1 MALNF
6 DAGPYYDD
14 FDPSKNFHRI
24 LFKPGFSVQAR
35 ELTQSQTILQNQIS
49 EFASA
54 IYSQNTPVTGGQV
67 TTNFGC
73 YYLKLQPTYNGATVV
88 AANFANQVIFDYQT
102 GTILARVI
110 ATVETTA
117 SGSTAGD
124 PPTLIVSYLSGN
136 HFTDG
141 LTIQTTGE
149 TTFYAT
155 IANSDPVTNNYSTGL
170 SSTASVAN
178 GVFYIVNGYSQSP
191 STGQIYSIGNFVD
204 VTPQTIVLDKYDN
217 TPNCR
222 IGLEITETIYDY
234 VNDASLLDPAIGA
247 SNYQA
252 PGADRYVINLSLV
265 SLPLTLGNDQSFI
278 ELVRVVN
285 GQIVSQVDGTVYST
299 LDDYFAKRDYETNG
313 DYIVNDFKL
322 TPSANAQGVASEY
335 DLGISKGIAYVHGY
349 RIEAQSGQTITNKR
363 ARDVNAIVENAVY
376 VDYGNYFTV
385 DTVGGI
391 FDVGQMQQVNFHCVG
406 SANVNSTNATTYNST
421 LVGTGFMRGLEY
433 VTGTGSNTKSYIYNA
448 YVSDFTATTVNGT
461 ASGGTPSTLVVTD
474 SAGLFSSVA
483 NAYYGLTITATTG
496 AVVDVRTVTNYQVSG
511 STKTFTVSTPFTV
524 NPSGSTA
531 VVINFNPTNVNSIVT
546 ANSTYALTANANINA
561 AFGKYQGVGTN
572 PTVYNNSGSPELVFP
587 IGYPFVAN
595 VSSSSYY
602 STRVYRNKTINGG
615 SLTLYSTSGNSGV
628 PLYFEGPTGAQTGTV
643 NQQNFIVINTAT
655 GNVLDFTTSGNTIN
669 IDASRT
675 FATITSATY
684 SGMTV
689 DIIANV
695 SVNNGDNAQFV
706 LKAKNLVKGN
716 TAYGSSSLTT
726 VTGTTSVDLT
736 KAQALIAK
744 SGVSYGAKMSLYV
757 NDIKKIRKVYDTGTT
772 GASISGVALSTF
784 TDVTNYY
791 TLDNGQRDSHYDFG
805 SVSLI
810 PGAPLP
816 SGNILVVFD
825 YYSHSAS
832 GDGYFSIQSYTAI
845 ASGGASSSPENYPEI
860 PVYTAKDGN
869 FYKLSDCVDFRPCRV
884 NAQTAYIWEFSTG
897 SQPSGSSG
905 LAADVGMLIP
915 QNLTNYQSNYGYYL
929 GRQDRLVLTKDK
941 SFQIVQG
948 TPSVSPSLPT
958 QPTGSLLLANLLH
971 DPYTAYVPG
980 EGPAGVTSNLSI
992 NKVLHKR
999 WAKTDITDLETRIN
1013 NLEYYTSLSVLESTA
1028 ASTQVMDNHG
1038 VSRPNYGIL
1047 VDDFSGYSTADTGNA
1062 DYAANINTR
1071 KNQMSAIQTVNNFQL
1086 QNPVVL
1092 NSVGTSTGTNT
1103 YTINS
1108 VEGTQTNIFTLP
1120 YTTKSIASQPL
1131 ATSVVSVN
1139 PFAVVNQQGVA
1150 KLTPPMDNWVDNT
1163 QAPALLVTDPSLQVY
1178 QATNGVNLLNAG
1190 DFATIPG
1197 TSSTISTSA
1206 SVMNHG
1212 NPNVNSPFGP
1222 VVGYTASTTQTY
1234 ASQLQNTTSG
1244 AYSPVSSTF
1253 ASNNGYLT
1261 NIAVLPYIRPQQIV
1275 VQAQGLLVNTPLTT
1289 WFDGTNVDQYIT
1301 SPNTIELTNVS
1312 LLNGASVGFQKG
1324 DVVGFYISNSFYPV
1338 ARVLQVYNYPNGT
1351 SVRLYV
1357 AEIVTAP
1364 NSVGST
1370 SLQNGTFDVNGTY
1383 VPNSATA
1390 RGTVPAGAVV
1400 SISLSGEISGVGG
1413 GYANTLNGGAVTNL
1427 YLTPITQGYCSFLNQ
1442 YGVWGDPN
1450 NSTSYIAAFP
1460 TPLVSG
1466 ATYTLTVSSS
1476 GSATV
1481 YQNGTSIGSS
1491 SSSASISTSTFVAAS
1506 SSPTISWN
1514 ATSSGSTES
1523 AFAMTITDSSGTVVF
1538 SSLTPP
1544 NLTYT
1549 NVASQTVMY
1558 GGGAYFTNANTIYLG
1573 PNASSVN
1580 NYYANSQISITTKYV
1595 YSLNIASTYVPP
1607 PAMDSGGGG
1616 SGGDTGDGSGYGC
1629 VVATELAKQN
1639 NGWSKRDML
1648 RLMSW
1653 SFKELDKTTTGNI
1666 LHRGY
1671 QVIGPNFLLPIVKKR
1686 GTISARYIKWSFNQS
1701 INMLRG
1707 KEYNKISIPNS
1718 LAWMSAMFVT
1728 GLYVVTKEQAKA
1740 SWKSLFKKLGK

>member
-6 DAGPYYDD
+6 DSGPYYDD

-24 LFKPGFSVQAR
+24 LFKPGYSVQAR

-73 YYLKLQPTYNGATVV
+73 YYLKLQPTYDNQTVV
-88 AANFANQVIFDYQT
+88 AANFANQVIFDSET

-110 ATVETTA
+110 ATIETTS
-117 SGSTAGD
+117 SGSTVGD

-155 IANSDPVTNNYSTGL
+155 IANSDPVTSNYSTGL

-191 STGQIYSIGNFVD
+191 STGQVYSIGNFVD

-234 VNDASLLDPAIGA
+234 VNDSSLLDPAIGA
-247 SNYQA
+247 SNFQA

-322 TPSANAQGVASEY
+322 TPSANAQGVSSEY

-349 RIEAQSGQTITNKR
+349 RIEAQSGQTLTNQR
-363 ARDVNAIVENAVY
+363 ARATNAINENAVY
-376 VDYGNYFTV
+376 IDYGNYFTV

-391 FDVGQMQQVNFHCVG
+391 FDVGQLQQVNFHCVG
-406 SANVNSTNATTYNST
+406 AANVNSTNATTYNST

-448 YVSDFTATTVNGT
+448 FVSDFTASTVSGT

-474 SAGLFSSVA
+474 SSGLFSSVA
-483 NAYYGLTITATTG
+483 NSYYGVTITATTG

-511 STKTFTVSTPFTV
+511 STKTFTASTPFTV
-524 NPSGSTA
+524 TPSGSTT
-531 VVINFNPTNVNSIVT
+531 VTINFNPTNVNSIVT
-546 ANSTYALTANANINA
+546 ANSSTYALTANANINA

-572 PTVYNNSGSPELVFP
+572 PTVYNNPGSPELVFP

-655 GNVLDFTTSGNTIN
+655 GNILDFTSSGNTIN

-675 FATITSATY
+675 FATITSAAY
-684 SGMTV
+684 SGLTV

-706 LKAKNLVKGN
+706 LKAKNLITGN
-716 TAYGSSSLTT
+716 TTTGSSSMTT
-726 VTGTTSVDLT
+726 VTGSTSVDLT
-736 KAQALIAK
+736 KGQVLIAK
-744 SGVSYGAKMSLYV
+744 SAVTYGSKMSLYV
-757 NDIKKIRKVYDTGTT
+757 NDIKKIDKIYDTGTT
-772 GASISGVALSTF
+772 GASISGVALSNF
-784 TDVTNYY
+784 TDVTSYY

-805 SVSLI
+805 SVTLV

-825 YYSHSAS
+825 YYSHSSS

-845 ASGGASSSPENYPEI
+845 ANGGASSSPESYPQI

-905 LAADVGMLIP
+905 LNADVGVLIP

-941 SFQIVQG
+941 SFQIIQG

-958 QPTGSLLLANLLH
+958 QPSGSLLLANLLH

-999 WAKTDITDLETRIN
+999 WAKSDITDLETRIN

-1071 KNQMSAIQTVNNFQL
+1071 KNQMSAVHLVNNFQL
-1086 QNPVVL
+1086 QNPAVL
-1092 NSVGTSTGTNT
+1092 NSVGTSGGTNT

-1108 VEGTQTNIFTLP
+1108 IQGTQTNIFTLP
-1120 YTTKSIASQPL
+1120 YTTANIASQPL
-1131 ATSVVSVN
+1131 ATSYVSVN

-1150 KLTPPMDNWVDNT
+1150 QLTPPMDNWVDNA
-1163 QAPALLVTDPSLQVY
+1163 QAPALLVTDPSMQVY

-1190 DFATIPG
+1190 DFSTIPG
-1197 TSSTISTSA
+1197 TSSTVSSSA
-1206 SVMNHG
+1206 SVINHG
-1212 NPNVNSPFGP
+1212 NPNVNSPFGA
-1222 VVGYTASTTQTY
+1222 VVGYTATTTQTY

-1244 AYSPVSSTF
+1244 AYNPVSSTL
-1253 ASNNGYLT
+1253 ATNNGYLT
-1261 NIAVLPYIRPQQIV
+1261 NIAVLPYIRPQQII
-1275 VQAQGLLVNTPLTT
+1275 VQAKGLLVNTPLSA
-1289 WFDGTNVDQYIT
+1289 WFDGVNVNQYVT
-1301 SPNTIELTNVS
+1301 APNTIELTNVT
-1312 LLNGASVGFQKG
+1312 LVNNASVGFQEG
-1324 DVVGFYISNSFYPV
+1324 DVVGFYLSNAFNPI
-1338 ARVLQVYNYPNGT
+1338 ARVLQVYNYPDGT

-1357 AEIVTAP
+1357 AEIVNAP
-1364 NSVGST
+1364 NSLGST
-1370 SLQNGTFDVNGTY
+1370 TIQNGKFDTNGIY
-1383 VPNSATA
+1383 ISNSQTAT
-1390 RGTVPAGAVV
+1390 GTVPAGSIVN
-1400 SISLSGEISGVGG
+1400 ISLSGEISGVGG
-1413 GYANTLNGGAVTNL
+1413 GYANTLSGTANTL
-1427 YLTPITQGYCSFLNQ
+1427 YLTPVTSGYCSFLNQ
-1442 YGVWGDPN
+1442 YGVWGDAN
-1450 NSTSYIAAFP
+1450 NSTTYNAAFP
-1460 TPLVSG
+1460 VSLTSG
-1466 ATYTLTVSSS
+1466 ATYTLTISCS

-1481 YQNGTSIGSS
+1481 NQNGTTIGTS
-1491 SSSASISTSTFVAAS
+1491 SSSASVSTSTFVAAS
-1506 SSPTISWN
+1506 SSPTIGWA
-1514 ATSSGSTES
+1514 ATSSGTTES
-1523 AFAMTITDSSGTVVF
+1523 AFAMTIADSSGTVVF

-1544 NLTYT
+1544 NLTYS

-1573 PNASSVN
+1573 PNSSSVN
-1580 NYYANSQISITTKYV
+1580 NYYANSQITITTKYV
-1595 YSLNIASTYVPP
+1595 YSLNVASTYVPP
-1607 PAMDSGGGG
+1607 APQPSGGGG
-1616 SGGDTGDGSGYGC
+1616 SGGGGGLLGCC
-1629 VVATELAKQN
+1629 VVATALTERGEWTPMRLARLEAWALKRLDN
-1639 NGWSKRDML
+1639 NKLGR
-1648 RLMSW
+1648 
-1653 SFKELDKTTTGNI
+1653 T

-1671 QVIGPNFLLPIVKKR
+1671 HVIGPKALIPMINKK
-1686 GTISARYIKWSFNQS
+1686 GIGSKYITWSFNNAT
-1701 INMLRG
+1701 NMLQG
-1707 KEYNKISIPNS
+1707 KEYNKLSILNS
-1718 LAWMSAMFVT
+1718 LPWMAAMFVT
-1728 GLYVVTKEQAKA
+1728 GLFVSQEKA
-1740 SWKSLFKKLGK
+1740 ESIWKSLYKDKK